1 MFAPVEQ
8 EKHEIFVLVMALNI
22 SSKSKSTHGANYF
35 NNGSP
40 TDYCDKPVMKPS
52 LVITFAR
59 ALFKP
64 EVVWGC
70 FLSSSLRR
78 HFGIMFRKGIILLCR
93 YSLSAQMILKWGYLH
108 VNALKHSLY
117 FSYVDSAVTWSHLC
131 KILGFGLSS
140 AGGCCWISGC

>member
-8 EKHEIFVLVMALNI
+8 EKRKIFVLVVALNI

-40 TDYCDKPVMKPS
+40 TDYCDDPQSDKPVMKPS
-52 LVITFAR
+52 LVIKFAH

-64 EVVWGC
+64 EVVWGS

-78 HFGIMFRKGIILLCR
+78 HFGIMFRKGIVLLCR

-117 FSYVDSAVTWSHLC
+117 FSCVDSAVT
-131 KILGFGLSS
+131 
-140 AGGCCWISGC
+140 

>member
-64 EVVWGC
+64 EVVWGS
-70 FLSSSLRR
+70 FLSSSPSEDILALCLE
-78 HFGIMFRKGIILLCR
+78 KG
-93 YSLSAQMILKWGYLH
+93 
-108 VNALKHSLY
+108 
-117 FSYVDSAVTWSHLC
+117 SYYCVDIRFQHR
-131 KILGFGLSS
+131 
-140 AGGCCWISGC
+140 